1 MLDRLRNK
9 VSRLFKEDEPEEVK
23 EEPNYQQAFQT
34 KVMYQ
39 YPTKSSFRFPVIPD
53 DEERERDPLDTPAFQ
68 RRTREKRQD
77 VITKNN
83 EEKMTK
89 KENQRF
95 VPTQV
100 PSPIYGYQKYKEKRE
115 IENIP
120 AFVRKQDK
128 KQPETIEKRAFH
140 QADVK
145 EQVTTKKTI
154 PVEKVDPV
162 NEDRHDQVLD
172 KNDDHLQSSN
182 QLNEQNKQ
190 VERSKSRHLRKKT
203 FNNEQKKAKTNPVP
217 FNVMM
222 SANDK
227 RHLVE
232 KRNPSRAKY
241 QKHDDQSSKKQA
253 VYPSHLLNDP
263 EIKTNEDRIW
273 VQNQQELLEETL
285 KHFNVKAKVVNATQ
299 GASVTRFE
307 VQPELGVKVSR
318 VRNLN
323 DDIKLNMS
331 AKDIRIEA
339 PIPGKNTIGI
349 EVPNLKPQMVG
360 LQQILD
366 TPAFQQSKSPLTIGL
381 GLNVEGEPL
390 VTNIS
395 KMPHGLIAGATGSG
409 KSVCIN
415 TILISLLYKASHED
429 IKD

>member
-23 EEPNYQQAFQT
+23 EEPNYQQAVQT

-39 YPTKSSFRFPVIPD
+39 YTTKASTRFPVIPD
-53 DEERERDPLDTPAFQ
+53 DEERERDTLDTQAFQ

-89 KENQRF
+89 KEKQRF

-100 PSPIYGYQKYKEKRE
+100 PSPIYGYQKYKEKKE

-128 KQPETIEKRAFH
+128 KQPETIEKKEFH
-140 QADVK
+140 QDIDVK
-145 EQVTTKKTI
+145 EQVTTKEKV
-154 PVEKVDPV
+154 PVEKAVHT
-162 NEDRHDQVLD
+162 NEDKRDQVLD

-190 VERSKSRHLRKKT
+190 IERSKSRYRRKKT
-203 FNNEQKKAKTNPVP
+203 FNSEQKRSTTNPVP

-227 RHLVE
+227 RHLEE
-232 KRNPSRAKY
+232 KRKPSRARY
-241 QKHDDQSSKKQA
+241 QKHDDQTSKQQA
-253 VYPSHLLNDP
+253 VFPSHLLNDP

-273 VQNQQELLEETL
+273 VQNQQKLLEETL
-285 KHFNVKAKVVNATQ
+285 RHFNVKAKVVNATQ
-299 GASVTRFE
+299 GPSVTRFE

-349 EVPNLKPQMVG
+349 EIPNLKSQMVG

-366 TPAFQQSKSPLTIGL
+366 R
-381 GLNVEGEPL
+381 
-390 VTNIS
+390 
-395 KMPHGLIAGATGSG
+395 
-409 KSVCIN
+409 KSVV
-415 TILISLLYKASHED
+415 
-429 IKD
+429 